1 MAEIE
6 RVQAR
11 ELPVELRDLLQ
22 PELAGVEPLELR
34 VGAFGEA
41 PQASYSPSS
50 EKIRRMIATLEAY
63 VESSP

>member
-6 RVQAR
+6 RLQAG
-11 ELPVELRDLLQ
+11 ELPVELRNLLQ

-34 VGAFGEA
+34 VGAFGKA
-41 PQASYSPSS
+41 PQASYSPSK
-50 EKIRRMIATLEAY
+50 EKIRRMIATEDAY